1 MRGSTGLLA
10 AKNFLKVTPT
20 KRTSGGN
27 KAILAP
33 KKEVNDL
40 GYGGQHGTSDEA
52 GPIVAF
58 SKPPPLPP
66 ALGPFLMLSFLEMV
80 LSRDKKDE

>member
-1 MRGSTGLLA
+1 MRGSTVLVA
-10 AKNFLKVTPT
+10 AKNFFKVTPI
-20 KRTSGGN
+20 KRTSGN

-40 GYGGQHGTSDEA
+40 GYGGQQVTSDE
-52 GPIVAF
+52 GRPIVAF

-66 ALGPFLMLSFLEMV
+66 ALGPILMLSFLEMV